1 MRDELG
7 RGQVLALLAVA
18 AAVVLVAV
26 AGASAM
32 DDEPSGE
39 EILNETRDRYAEA
52 DSVVGTANVT
62 VTNGT
67 ETANATVE
75 YVTAENGSRV
85 VVTTDNETYRAGS
98 NGSVAWY
105 VAPNES
111 AAYEHDALREEAAL
125 ASNDSAATPHE
136 VLNRTTDPYENVSVT
151 VLRTAVEDG
160 TEAYVLRVT
169 PENDSHDGNAT
180 LWVARD
186 DSQLLRATVT
196 DGTNRT
202 VVDFEETRF
211 NESVHDSTFD
221 PPSDRVAVTGF
232 EEYHSFA
239 ATQSNTTLALPQLD
253 ATFER
258 AGVVERPEGTAVA
271 QEYDVDGQRV
281 TVVSTT
287 LDREFEDSNGT
298 AVEVNGQNATATT
311 VRDGEAAVVYW
322 RSEGVTTAVVV
333 EDDVDRAVELAR
345 RLAN

>member
-1 MRDELG
+1 MRTELG
-7 RGQVLALLAVA
+7 RGQVLALVAVA

-26 AGASAM
+26 AGATAM

-39 EILNETRDRYAEA
+39 AILNETRDRYARA

-62 VTNGT
+62 VTDGT
-67 ETANATVE
+67 ETADATVE
-75 YVTAENGSRV
+75 FVTAGNGSRV
-85 VVTTDNETYRAGS
+85 VVTTANRSYRAGS

-125 ASNDSAATPHE
+125 ARDDTAATPRQ
-136 VLNRTTDPYENVSVT
+136 VLNRTGDHYGNVSVT

-169 PENDSHDGNAT
+169 PENESHDGNAT

-186 DSQLLRATVT
+186 DSRLLRATVT

-202 VVDFEETRF
+202 VVDFEDTRF
-211 NESVHDSTFD
+211 NASVHDSTFD

-232 EEYHSFA
+232 EEYGGFA
-239 ATQSNTTLALPQLD
+239 AAQSNTTLALPRLD

-271 QEYDVDGQRV
+271 QEYAVGGDRV

-287 LDREFEDSNGT
+287 LDREFDDANGT
-298 AVEVNGQNATATT
+298 AVEVNGRTATATT
-311 VRDGEAAVVYW
+311 VRGGEAAVVYW
-322 RSEGVTTAVVV
+322 RSGGVTTAVVV
-333 EDDVDRAVELAR
+333 EADVDRALELAR
-345 RLAN
+345 RLEG